1 MALTP
6 TQIKELVS
14 DEGFKGPMAELGWR
28 NRTYDDPEV
37 CALRERLER
46 DAGIPDLEVVDP
58 VTPGFAQRAAELLER
73 DGFVVVKDVLDQE
86 RLSKIRRG
94 AEIAIREMVGRDPDR
109 SGNRGSH
116 RYSFGSAPA
125 HFGLQEYWSVLIDPP
140 VLSEVLTAVF
150 GTPDYITGSVSSCGD
165 YNVP

>member
-1 MALTP
+1 MALSP
-6 TQIKELVS
+6 QQVEQLVS
-14 DEGFKGPMAELGWR
+14 DDGFKGPMEELGWR
-28 NRTYDDPEV
+28 NRPYDDPDV
-37 CALRERLER
+37 CHLRNRLER
-46 DAGIPDLEVVDP
+46 EAGIPGLEVVDP
-58 VTPGFAQRAAELLER
+58 KTPGFAQHAADLLER
-73 DGFVVVKDVLDQE
+73 DGFVVVKDVLDDE
-86 RLSKIRRG
+86 RLAKIRQG
-94 AEIAIREMVGRDPDR
+94 CEIAIREMVGRDPER

-150 GTPDYITGSVSSCGD
+150 GTRDYITASASSGGD

>member
-1 MALTP
+1 MALSP
-6 TQIKELVS
+6 QQIEELVS
-14 DEGFKGPMAELGWR
+14 DEGYKGPMAELGWR
-28 NRTYDDPEV
+28 NRPYDDPEV
-37 CALRERLER
+37 CALRDRLQQ

-58 VTPGFAQRAAELLER
+58 ATPGFAQRAADLLER
-73 DGFVVVKDVLDQE
+73 DGFVVVKDVLDDE
-86 RLSKIRRG
+86 RLATIRRG

-150 GTPDYITGSVSSCGD
+150 GTPDYLTGSASSCGD